1 MKKLHIFT
9 LLLLSISCNLLAKT
23 IYYTYDEAGNRI
35 SRYTK
40 LDKVIF
46 PSEPKR
52 GLATHEMLNGLQVNI
67 YPNPT
72 EGLLKL
78 EIIGFDDHIDHGHI
92 SIFDMSGRIVSDS
105 DIKTMSTTIDITSE
119 PNGVYLL
126 NISLNTSSNTW
137 KIIKK

>member
-1 MKKLHIFT
+1 MKKIHIFI
-9 LLLLSISCNLLAKT
+9 LLLLAINCNLSAKT

-35 SRYTK
+35 SRYVE
-40 LDKVIF
+40 LDKVTF
-46 PSEPKR
+46 PIEPKR
-52 GLATHEMLNGLQVNI
+52 GLVTHEMLNGLHVNI

-78 EIIGFDDHIDHGHI
+78 EIIGFDEHRDYGHI
-92 SIFDMSGRIVSDS
+92 SIFDMSGKIVTDS